1 MREPAKI
8 LNLYILLWT
17 FLQALDETLKQKQ
30 RLQAQFEEEYEKL
43 RTVHSDREQQ
53 LLDDFEWK
61 LREVELTCKRKL
73 EDKDKS
79 NEEKIKQIRE
89 RLESEIAQLKDQ
101 LKEVW
106 KPFIYEIKIS
116 NSQ

>member
-1 MREPAKI
+1 M
-8 LNLYILLWT
+8 
-17 FLQALDETLKQKQ
+17 QALDETLKQKQ
-30 RLQAQFEEEYEKL
+30 KLQAQFEDEYEKL

-79 NEEKIKQIRE
+79 NEEKIKQIKE

-101 LKEVW
+101 LKEV
-106 KPFIYEIKIS
+106 
-116 NSQ
+116 